1 MCSGMRGTCGTNY
14 KYNSDVPRGTYNL
27 PFTCLVKCLVTSES
41 ITGKFIVNT

>member
-14 KYNSDVPRGTYNL
+14 KYNSDVPRGTYN
-27 PFTCLVKCLVTSES
+27 CLVKCLVTSES